1 MQIVFHNIHKLHI
14 WSFCFSW
21 EPKRYSSMTIPT
33 GIFNVAVGGALLMA
47 ELVPLLLYAGL
58 VYLCSLL
65 IESSIIFNGVLEKT
79 VCQVESGWYEERDS
93 CVRGRSFA
101 GYETFS
107 ECLDGLSRE
116 SRRISRALE
125 ELDWAL
131 CDFMF
136 TVLLGNCLLLASIL
150 ARGFVASSFAGM
162 MSYVRY
168 ATLCTPPLGSLLL
181 ILNICATLH
190 ETVYTM
196 LIFMFEKWFA
206 GKVQSLSGIN
216 RPDRKQRDCFNFLQ
230 RDYWTLERLCLPP
243 AAKCY
248 VAIDD
253 SKPSFV

>member
-1 MQIVFHNIHKLHI
+1 MFTKFIFGLLV
-14 WSFCFSW
+14 FSW

-33 GIFNVAVGGALLMA
+33 GIFNVVVGGALLLA

-79 VCQVESGWYEERDS
+79 VCQVESGLYEES
-93 CVRGRSFA
+93 GVRGRGLV

-125 ELDWAL
+125 ELDWVL

-136 TVLLGNCLLLASIL
+136 MVLLGNCLLLASIL
-150 ARGFVASSFAGM
+150 ARCFVASSFAGM

-168 ATLCTPPLGSLLL
+168 ATLCAPPLGSLLL

-190 ETVYTM
+190 ETVYSM
-196 LIFMFEKWFA
+196 FIFMLQNDSR
-206 GKVQSLSGIN
+206 GKFRV
-216 RPDRKQRDCFNFLQ
+216 
-230 RDYWTLERLCLPP
+230 
-243 AAKCY
+243 
-248 VAIDD
+248 
-253 SKPSFV
+253 